1 MHVHTD
7 HLTADDMR
15 SILRE
20 TIGPRGVIFDDERGE
35 LVSGRSRSRHHRHTF
50 YLVATDGYGR
60 RWANSGF
67 RGASHRKAA
76 TYDEWGVFLAKLF
89 ERDEEA
95 KAGSYNG
102 RQDFERQTDRT
113 VAMWLVPELL
123 PDINGKVPTVQN
135 PV

>member
-20 TIGPRGVIFDDERGE
+20 TIGPRGVVFDPDRGG

-50 YLVATDGYGR
+50 YLVASDGFGR

-67 RGASHRKAA
+67 RGSSHRKAA
-76 TYDEWGVFLAKLF
+76 TYDEWGVFLAELF
-89 ERDEEA
+89 KRDPEA
-95 KAGSYNG
+95 KAGPYSG
-102 RQDFERQTDRT
+102 ADDFGQARPYGSGRT
-113 VAMWLVPELL
+113 VAEWQALGL
-123 PDINGKVPTVQN
+123 PDFDGKVAA
-135 PV
+135 